1 MKLVLCVL
9 LALAMLTLESVL
21 VKYLGMSITR
31 IDVTVALVV
40 FLALKFSMLEGA
52 VASFCVGYLL
62 DAMSGKPTG
71 LYAFLAVLT
80 FVLARVA
87 ASLVDGRSRF
97 RFALFVMAADLGHG
111 LLAALLTW
119 LVAKDGS
126 APMASASS
134 LPLQMVLTGIAAVF
148 LFPLFQKLDP
158 SRDRQSSLGMLR

>member
-1 MKLVLCVL
+1 MKLFLCL
-9 LALAMLTLESVL
+9 MLALFMLTVESVV

-40 FLALKFSMLEGA
+40 FLALKFTTLEGA
-52 VASFCVGYLL
+52 FASFGIGYLL

-80 FVLARVA
+80 FVLARFA
-87 ASLVDGRSRF
+87 GSLVDGRSRI

-119 LVAKDGS
+119 LVAKDGL
-126 APMASASS
+126 APMASAGS
-134 LPLQMVLTGIAAVF
+134 LPSQVLLTGLAAML
-148 LFPLFQKLDP
+148 LFPVFQKLDP
-158 SRDRQSSLGMLR
+158 SRDRQSMGLLR